1 VGNAPIEICQDVY
14 VIPDGRVPLVPNV
27 GIITGSRA
35 TLVVETGMGPHSG
48 ATIRRHAEALG
59 RGRPLYVT
67 VSHFHGEQS
76 YGAQAFQGAAT
87 IIYNAGQRDE
97 QRRKGHQYLEMF
109 RTIDTA
115 IAAEIDDVRLVEP
128 DIAYDARADLDL
140 GGVTAQ
146 LRAQA
151 PAHTRADQV
160 VFVPEHR
167 ILFAGDLLET
177 RCFAIFPWM
186 PPVDVDVD
194 GDSWIAVLE
203 ALERLKPAIVVPG
216 HGEIGNARSLVAAR
230 EYLEVLRAET
240 RRLVRSGAAED
251 DAVAELTPSLQT
263 RYPDWEHPEWIEGGV
278 RCFYSTYSR
287 TG

>member
-1 VGNAPIEICQDVY
+1 
-14 VIPDGRVPLVPNV
+14 
-27 GIITGSRA
+27 
-35 TLVVETGMGPHSG
+35 
-48 ATIRRHAEALG
+48 
-59 RGRPLYVT
+59 VT

-115 IAAEIDDVRLVEP
+115 ITAEIDDVRLVEP

-140 GGVTAQ
+140 GGITAQ

-151 PAHTRADQV
+151 PAHTHADQI

-203 ALERLKPAIVVPG
+203 AIERLKPAIVVPG
-216 HGEIGNARSLVAAR
+216 HGEIGDARTLAAAR

-240 RRLVRSGAAED
+240 RRLARSGAAED
-251 DAVAELTPSLQT
+251 DAVAELTPSLQA

-278 RCFYSTYSR
+278 RCFYSTYSKDSLR
-287 TG
+287 SVSAPQDPWRWT